1 VLTRQKLQLEA
12 ELRNLTG
19 GSMGLVMFECIG
31 SRGADE
37 AEAAVRSGA
46 A

>member
-1 VLTRQKLQLEA
+1 
-12 ELRNLTG
+12 
-19 GSMGLVMFECIG
+19 MFECIG